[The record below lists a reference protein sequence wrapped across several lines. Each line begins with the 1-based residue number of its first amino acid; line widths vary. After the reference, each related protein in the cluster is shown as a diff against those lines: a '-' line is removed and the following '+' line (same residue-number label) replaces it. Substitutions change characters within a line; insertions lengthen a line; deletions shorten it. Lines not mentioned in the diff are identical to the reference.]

1 MSGLGING
9 TRVSG
14 QDVRTQ
20 NVTACMAIANIV
32 RSSLG
37 PRGLDK
43 MLVDDVGDVTITNDG
58 ATILKR
64 LEVKHPAAK
73 VLVELAGLQD
83 QEVGDGTTSV
93 VLFAAELLKRA
104 NELVKQDVHTTSVIS
119 GYLLAMK
126 EGIRYI
132 AKSLSLSVESLGPES
147 VINAARTALSSKI
160 LGTEGEFF
168 ARMAATSMLNV
179 KTMVNGKAKYPVK
192 AVNLIKISGG
202 RMKDSMHVD
211 GYCLQMARAAQGMP
225 LRKENAKIAFVDID
239 FRKKAL
245 KFGVKMMV
253 NDPKEIENMR
263 NREISMTEEKI
274 KLLVDAG
281 ADVVLTSKGIDDV
294 FLKSF
299 VDKNILA
306 VRRVEKKHL
315 KRMARLCGGTVLD
328 SFADET
334 GEQSV
339 SAESFGKCK
348 EVIQTPIAD
357 QEVIFFKGTASTAAQ
372 TIILRGSNPYMM
384 EEIERSLHDCLCIIK
399 RTLESNRVVPG
410 GGAVEAALSIFL
422 EGFAKSLNSREQLG
436 IQEFAQALISIPKT
450 LALNGA
456 HDALDLVGKLRGYHQ
471 KAQLEEKYK
480 KYRWIGLDLENG
492 ILRDNVKAGVLE
504 PAMSKIKSIKFAT
517 EAAVTI
523 LRIDDAI
530 EMNAKVD
537 PKGPGDQCH

>member
-132 AKSLSLSVESLGPES
+132 AKSLSLSVESLGPET

-160 LGTEGEFF
+160 LGTDSEFF

-179 KTMVNGKAKYPVK
+179 KTIVHGKAKYPVK

-211 GYCLQMARAAQGMP
+211 GYCLQMGRAAQGMP
-225 LRKENAKIAFVDID
+225 LRKENAKIAFVDLD
-239 FRKKAL
+239 FRKSAL
-245 KFGVKMMV
+245 KFGVKMMI
-253 NDPKEIENMR
+253 NDPKEIEAMR
-263 NREISMTEEKI
+263 EREYSSVEKRI
-274 KLLVDAG
+274 QLLVDAG
-281 ADVVLTSKGIDDV
+281 ADVVLTARGIDDA

-299 VDKNILA
+299 VDKNVIA
-306 VRRVEKKHL
+306 CRRVEKKHL
-315 KRMARLCGGTVLD
+315 RRMARLCGGSVLD
-328 SFADET
+328 SFADDA
-334 GEQSV
+334 GE
-339 SAESFGKCK
+339 ESIPADCFGSCK
-348 EVIQTPIAD
+348 VVEQVTIAD
-357 QEVIFFKGTASTAAQ
+357 REVMFFKGTASTAAQ

-399 RTLESNRVVPG
+399 RTLESNMVVPG

-436 IQEFAQALISIPKT
+436 IQEFAQALTSIPKT

-456 HDALDLVGKLRGYHQ
+456 HDALELVGKLRGYHQ
-471 KAQLEEKYK
+471 KAQTDEKYK
-480 KYRWIGLDLENG
+480 KYRWIGLDLETG
-492 ILRDNVKAGVLE
+492 VVRDNIKAGVLE

>member
-1 MSGLGING
+1 MLGIDG

-43 MLVDDVGDVTITNDG
+43 MLVDDIGDVTITNDG

-132 AKSLSLSVESLGPES
+132 AKSLSLSAESLGPES

-160 LGTEGEFF
+160 LGTDGEFF

-192 AVNLIKISGG
+192 AVNLIKLSGG
-202 RMKDSMHVD
+202 RMTDSQHVN

-225 LRKENAKIAFVDID
+225 MKKENAKIAFVDID

-245 KFGVKMMV
+245 KFGIKMAV
-253 NDPKEIENMR
+253 NDPEEIEAMR
-263 NREISMTEEKI
+263 AREISMTEAKI

-299 VDKNILA
+299 VDKNVFA

-315 KRMARLCGGTVLD
+315 RRMARLCGGTVLD
-328 SFADET
+328 SLADET
-334 GEQSV
+334 GGESV
-339 SAESFGKCK
+339 SAESFGSCK
-348 EVIQTPIAD
+348 EVVQVTIAD
-357 QEVIFFKGTASTAAQ
+357 REVIFFKGTSSTAAQ

-422 EGFAKSLNSREQLG
+422 EGFAKSLNCREQLA
-436 IQEFAQALISIPKT
+436 IQEFAQALTSIPKT

-456 HDALDLVGKLRGYHQ
+456 HDALELVGKLRGYHQ
-471 KAQLEEKYK
+471 KAQADENYK
-480 KYRWIGLDLENG
+480 RYRWIGLDLENG
-492 ILRDNVKAGVLE
+492 CVRDNVKAGVLE

-530 EMNAKVD
+530 EMSKKID
-537 PKGPGDQCH
+537 PKGPHDHCG

>member
-299 VDKNILA
+299 VDKDILA

-315 KRMARLCGGTVLD
+315 KRMARLCGGSVLD
-328 SFADET
+328 SFADEN

-339 SAESFGKCK
+339 SAESFGRCK

-537 PKGPGDQCH
+537 PKRPGDQCH

>member
-1 MSGLGING
+1 MSNLAING

-20 NVTACMAIANIV
+20 NVTACQAIANIV

-58 ATILKR
+58 ATILRR

-104 NELVKQDVHTTSVIS
+104 NELVKQDVHTTSIIS

-132 AKSLSLSVESLGPES
+132 AKSLSLSVESLGMDS

-160 LGTEGEFF
+160 LGTDSEFF
-168 ARMAATSMLNV
+168 AKMAAKSMINV

-192 AVNLIKISGG
+192 AVNLIKLSGG
-202 RMKDSMHVD
+202 RMTDSMHVD
-211 GYCLQMARAAQGMP
+211 GYCLQMARAAEGMP
-225 LRKENAKIAFVDID
+225 SRKENAKIAFVDID
-239 FRKKAL
+239 FRKSPL

-253 NDPKEIENMR
+253 TDPKEIEAMR
-263 NREISMTEEKI
+263 AREISITEERI
-274 KLLVDAG
+274 KLIVDAG

-299 VDKNILA
+299 VDKKVLA

-315 KRMARLCGGTVLD
+315 RRMARLCGGTVLD
-328 SFADET
+328 SLADDA
-334 GEQSV
+334 GEQTVPPESLG
-339 SAESFGKCK
+339 SCAEVVQ
-348 EVIQTPIAD
+348 ETIAD
-357 QEVIFFKGTASTAAQ
+357 REVIFFKGTSSTAAQ

-399 RTLESNRVVPG
+399 RTLESNKVVPG

-436 IQEFAQALISIPKT
+436 IQEFAQALTSIPKT

-456 HDALDLVGKLRGYHQ
+456 HDAIELVGKLRGYHQ
-471 KAQLEEKYK
+471 KAQTDENYK
-480 KYRWIGLDLENG
+480 RYRWIGLDLEKG
-492 ILRDNVKAGVLE
+492 TVRDNVNAGVLE

-523 LRIDDAI
+523 LRIDDSITMA
-530 EMNAKVD
+530 AKND
-537 PKGPGDQCH
+537 PKGPNDLCH

>member
-225 LRKENAKIAFVDID
+225 VRKENAKIAFVDID

-299 VDKNILA
+299 VDKDILA

-315 KRMARLCGGTVLD
+315 KRMARLCGGSVLD
-328 SFADET
+328 SFADEN

-339 SAESFGKCK
+339 SAESFGRCK

-537 PKGPGDQCH
+537 PKRPGDQCH